1 MTRLSLLLLPAFAS
15 FLILSCGNLKKG
27 ESGSGAATVYVN
39 GDIIT
44 MEGNSPEYAEAVV
57 TKDGKILFVGAREE
71 ALKQAGGGHQVVDL
85 QGRTLLPGFVDGH
98 SHLTN
103 YADALMQAD
112 LNPPPIGTV
121 TDIPGIIQAVKDLKT
136 RLNAKEGDLLVGFG
150 YDADML
156 KEKRHPNAA
165 DLDAAFPNTPVIL
178 KHASGHMLVANT
190 AALKMAGISSATKD
204 PTGGT
209 FIRKKGSQELDG
221 LVQEMAMQ
229 PFMPLMAKPLPMDIE
244 MKKIKDAQAYYA
256 SCGVTTANE
265 HLAMMEKITL
275 LDTAAARG
283 ELYLDLITLPAFIY
297 AKEILGTGKV
307 KWKEYNNHLK
317 YQGLKM
323 ATDGSP
329 QGKTAFLSKP
339 YLTAVP
345 GCQHNCVGFPNMTQ
359 DQVNQLMLACY
370 KSDVQ
375 LFSHCN
381 GDASIDMMIK
391 GHQYAIRTLGDST
404 KDRRTVIIHSQ
415 IMRPDQLEQYKT
427 YRMIPSFFTN
437 HTYYW
442 GDVHIANLG
451 KERAGFISPMRSA
464 LDMGIMATN
473 HTDNIVTP
481 MDQMFLLWTSVN
493 RISRNG
499 VVVGEAQRI
508 NPYEGLKAL
517 TINGAY
523 EFFEEGVKGSL
534 KAGKLADLVILD
546 KNPLKVD
553 KAAIR
558 DIKVVET
565 VKEGKTVFKRS

>member
-1 MTRLSLLLLPAFAS
+1 MRIILPVLVVS
-15 FLILSCGNLKKG
+15 ILLSCNQV
-27 ESGSGAATVYVN
+27 SQSNSTVASTDSSTVYYN
-39 GDIIT
+39 GDILT
-44 MEGNSPEYAEAVV
+44 MEGDQPEYV
-57 TKDGKILFVGAREE
+57 E
-71 ALKQAGGGHQVVDL
+71 ALVVANGVIKFAGSLKEAEVQAGKNHQLIDL
-85 QGRTLLPGFVDGH
+85 SGKTLLPGFVDGH

-103 YADALMQAD
+103 YADGLMQAD

-121 TDIPGIIQAVKDLKT
+121 TDIPGIIKAVQELKVKLKAKDG
-136 RLNAKEGDLLVGFG
+136 ELLVGFG

-156 KEKRHPNAA
+156 TEKRHPNAT
-165 DLDAAFPNTPVIL
+165 DLDAAFPQNPVIL

-190 AALKMAGISSATKD
+190 AAFKLAGVNAATKD

-209 FIRKKGSQELDG
+209 YIRKQGSEELDG

-229 PFMPLMAKPLPMDIE
+229 PFMPLMAKPMPMDVE
-244 MKKIKDAQAYYA
+244 MKKIREAQAYYA
-256 SCGVTTANE
+256 GCGVTTANE
-265 HLAMMEKITL
+265 HLAMMEKMVL

-297 AKEILGTGKV
+297 AKEVLGTGKV
-307 KWKEYNNHLK
+307 KWREYNNHLK

-329 QGKTAFLSKP
+329 QGKTAFLTKP
-339 YLTAVP
+339 YLTPVP
-345 GCQHNCVGFPNMTQ
+345 GCTHNCVGFPNMTQ
-359 DQVNQLMLACY
+359 EQINQLMLACY
-370 KSDVQ
+370 KNGVQ

-391 GHQYAIRTLGDST
+391 GHQYAIRSLGDST
-404 KDRRTVIIHSQ
+404 TERRTVIIHSQ
-415 IMRPDQLEQYKT
+415 IMRPDQLDEYKK
-427 YRMIPSFFTN
+427 YNMIPSFFTN

-451 KERAGFISPMRSA
+451 EERAGFLSPMRSA
-464 LDMGIMATN
+464 IDKGILATN

-481 MDQMFLLWTSVN
+481 MDQMFLLWTAVN

-499 VVVGEAQRI
+499 VVVGEGERVT
-508 NPYEGLKAL
+508 PYEGLKAQ

-523 EFFEEGVKGSL
+523 EYFEEGIKGSL
-534 KAGKLADLVILD
+534 KAGKIADLVILD

-553 KAAIR
+553 VAFIK
-558 DIKVVET
+558 DIKVMET
-565 VKEGKTVFKRS
+565 IKEGKTVFKK

>member
-1 MTRLSLLLLPAFAS
+1 MRMIVQFFALVL
-15 FLILSCGNLKKG
+15 FMSCNQGTSTKNSSNSGKG
-27 ESGSGAATVYVN
+27 VVVFYN
-39 GDIIT
+39 GDIVT
-44 MEGNSPEYAEAVV
+44 METDIPEYVEALVV
-57 TKDGKILFVGAREE
+57 SNGKIIFAGKKKE
-71 ALKQAGGGHQVVDL
+71 AETLAGEGYEMVDL
-85 QGRTLLPGFVDGH
+85 VGKTLLPGFIDGH

-103 YADALMQAD
+103 YADALLQAD
-112 LNPPPIGTV
+112 LNPPPIGAV
-121 TDIPGIIQAVKDLKT
+121 TDIPGIIKAITDLKQK
-136 RLNAKEGDLLVGFG
+136 LNAIDNDLLVGFG

-156 KEKRHPNAA
+156 NEKRHPNTA
-165 DLDAAFPNTPVIL
+165 DLDAAFPNNPVIL

-190 AALKMAGISSATKD
+190 AAFKLAGISSTTRD

-229 PFMPLMAKPLPMDIE
+229 PFMPLMARPLPMEVE
-244 MKKIKDAQAYYA
+244 MKKIRDAQAYYA

-265 HLAMMEKITL
+265 HLAMIEKMVL

-297 AKEILGTGKV
+297 AKEVLGTNKV
-307 KWKEYNNHLK
+307 KWRTYNNHLK

-329 QGKTAFLSKP
+329 QGKTAFLTKP
-339 YLTAVP
+339 YLTPVP
-345 GCQHNCVGFPNMTQ
+345 GCTHNCVGFPNMTQ
-359 DQVNQLMLACY
+359 EQINQLMLACY
-370 KSDVQ
+370 KAGVQ

-381 GDASIDMMIK
+381 GDASIGMMIK
-391 GHQYAIRTLGDST
+391 GHQYAIRALGDST
-404 KDRRTVIIHSQ
+404 SDRRTVIIHSQ
-415 IMRPDQLEQYKT
+415 IMRPDQLDEYKK
-427 YRMIPSFFTN
+427 YKMIPSFFTN

-451 KERAGFISPMRSA
+451 KERAGFLSPMRSA
-464 LDMGIMATN
+464 IDKGILATN

-481 MDQMFLLWTSVN
+481 MDQLFLLYTSVN

-499 VVVGEAQRI
+499 VVVGEAERI
-508 NPYEGLKAL
+508 TAYEGLKAQ

-523 EFFEEGVKGSL
+523 EYFEEDIKGSL
-534 KAGKLADLVILD
+534 KAGKMADLVILD

-553 KAAIR
+553 VG
-558 DIKVVET
+558 DIKNIKVLET
-565 VKEGKTVFKRS
+565 IKEGKTVYKKQ

>member
-1 MTRLSLLLLPAFAS
+1 MSKIWNI
-15 FLILSCGNLKKG
+15 LILLVLFSSCQQP
-27 ESGSGAATVYVN
+27 SGKQTATNNETIVYVN
-39 GDIIT
+39 GDILT
-44 MEGNSPEYAEAVV
+44 MEGDQPQYAEALVV
-57 TKDGKILFVGAREE
+57 KEGKILYVGNKAE
-71 ALKQAGGGHQVVDL
+71 AIKQAGSGAQTVDL
-85 QGRTLLPGFVDGH
+85 GGKTLIPGFVDGH

-112 LNPPPIGTV
+112 LNPPPIGPI
-121 TDIPGIIQAVKDLKT
+121 TDMAGIFKAVQDLKT
-136 RLNAKEGDLLVGFG
+136 RLNAKDGDLLVGFG

-156 KEKRHPNAA
+156 KEGRHPNTAE
-165 DLDAAFPNTPVIL
+165 LDAAFPNNPVIL

-190 AALKMAGISSATKD
+190 AAFRLAGVSAATKD
-204 PTGGT
+204 PTGGS
-209 FIRKKGSQELDG
+209 FIRKKGSNELDG

-229 PFMPLMAKPLPMDIE
+229 PFMPLMSKPQPLEVE
-244 MKKIKDAQAYYA
+244 MKKLKDAQAYYA

-265 HLAMMEKITL
+265 HLALMEKMIL

-283 ELYLDLITLPAFIY
+283 ELYLDLITLPAFLY
-297 AKEILGTGKV
+297 AKDLLGTGRI

-339 YLTAVP
+339 YLTDVP

-359 DQVNQLMLACY
+359 EQINQLMLACY
-370 KSDVQ
+370 KNNVQ

-391 GHQYAIRTLGDST
+391 GHEFAIRALGDST
-404 KDRRTVIIHSQ
+404 SDRRTVIIHSQ
-415 IMRPDQLEQYKT
+415 IMRPDQMNAYKK
-427 YRMIPSFFTN
+427 YNMLPSFFTN

-451 KERAGFISPMRSA
+451 KERASYLSPLRA
-464 LDMGIMATN
+464 AFDQGIMATN

-508 NPYEGLKAL
+508 TPYEGLKAL
-517 TINGAY
+517 TINGAHEY
-523 EFFEEGVKGSL
+523 FEEGAKGSL

-546 KNPLKVD
+546 RNPLKVD

-565 VKEGKTVFKRS
+565 VKEGKTVYKRAS